1 MVKLLH
7 EEKGSAI
14 VIVTLVLFVT
24 LGMAA
29 LVMESGSQ
37 YVIQSKLQNA
47 ADAAALAEAQDI
59 AKAMVNLKTQGAA
72 AMSGITLAQAEA
84 RIDQYAELNG
94 FSAENLTATDFIY
107 LDNINNPYHGIPVGI
122 KVDAGQEVNFG
133 LGRIFG
139 LTGNWITVHAEAQAG
154 VVSKAFGVVPL
165 SILDGQ
171 DMEGNRVDMITNNP
185 FNKNS
190 SEEELQNAGSGW
202 FGYLQLGDKLGA
214 SFLSEQIKNGVDVD
228 LGVGSIVDGVPGL
241 KAGDINDNSV
251 IGTLRDE
258 CLTNCDHALCSYDG
272 GYDEDCPRL
281 KLVPVIDV
289 QGGNGSNT
297 KLKVLGF
304 ALCLLNPPAK
314 YDSGWSLGG
323 TYIKGVTNLA
333 TAVEVN
339 AIGTVSDYQAYGYL
353 LTK

>member
-1 MVKLLH
+1 MVKLLQ

-37 YVIQSKLQNA
+37 YVTQSKLQNA

-59 AKAMVNLKTQGAA
+59 AKAMVNLRKQGTA
-72 AMSGITLAQAEA
+72 AMSSITLAQAEA
-84 RIDQYAELNG
+84 RIDQYAVLNG

-107 LDNINNPYHGIPVGI
+107 LDDINNPYHGIPVGI

-154 VVSKAFGVVPL
+154 VVSRAIGLAPL
-165 SILDGQ
+165 SILEGQ
-171 DMEGNRVDMITNNP
+171 DVNGNPVDMITNNP
-185 FNKNS
+185 INKNS
-190 SEEELQNAGSGW
+190 TDEDLQHVASGW
-202 FGYLQLGDKLGA
+202 FGYLQLGDKQGA
-214 SFLSEQIKNGVDVD
+214 SFLAEQIENGIDTDVE
-228 LGVGSIVDGVPGL
+228 VGSVVDGVPGL

-251 IGTLRDE
+251 IGTLRDN
-258 CLTNCDHALCSYDG
+258 CLAHCDNALCSYAG

-281 KLVPVIDV
+281 KIIPVVRIM
-289 QGGNGSNT
+289 GGNGSNT
-297 KLKVLGF
+297 KLKILGF

-314 YDSGWSLGG
+314 YDSGWELKA
-323 TYIKGVTNLA
+323 TYLEGVTAKA
-333 TAVEVN
+333 TAIEVN
-339 AIGTVSDYQAYGYL
+339 AIGTDRDYHTYGYL